1 MGVRQS
7 EEILSVGIH
16 DTQYIDEVQQYF
28 EKYLSTPKKN
38 PRIKDGGCPFLSIK
52 KDKFFTCPCS
62 TQYDERFH
70 CRYQLLPQEKG
81 TKRTHNLCEMAQ
93 TYKTPSYKKC

>member
-38 PRIKDGGCPFLSIK
+38 PRIKDGGCPFLSIRK
-52 KDKFFTCPCS
+52 TGQKPPGPFLSSEYPKFYTLYRVLLCNTRDTFLL
-62 TQYDERFH
+62 RIFH
-70 CRYQLLPQEKG
+70 
-81 TKRTHNLCEMAQ
+81 TKT
-93 TYKTPSYKKC
+93 